1 MSYNREIHFGMTCQ
15 DVTSMLGTPSQVFYK
30 SEDKMKIHSPNVHR
44 HISVPRRSDYF
55 FNYFT
60 LGFVSIYSTYNIF
73 IKKINEYQFL
83 KIFFR
88 IFFLML
94 KHTRLKNL

>member
-1 MSYNREIHFGMTCQ
+1 MDFHLGANRGRKVYYNREINFGMSCQ
-15 DVTSMLGTPSQVFYK
+15 DVTSMLGTPSQIFYK

-60 LGFVSIYSTYNIF
+60 LGFVSIYSTLYLF
-73 IKKINEYQFL
+73 V
-83 KIFFR
+83 
-88 IFFLML
+88 
-94 KHTRLKNL
+94 

>member
-1 MSYNREIHFGMTCQ
+1 MKLTDYHLGSNRGRKVSFNREINFGMTCQ

-60 LGFVSIYSTYNIF
+60 LGFVSNIKHNKF
-73 IKKINEYQFL
+73 INKY
-83 KIFFR
+83 
-88 IFFLML
+88 
-94 KHTRLKNL
+94 

>member
-1 MSYNREIHFGMTCQ
+1 MSCQ
-15 DVTSMLGTPSQVFYK
+15 DVTSMLGSPSQVFYK

-60 LGFVSIYSTYNIF
+60 LGFVSIYEVLNKTY
-73 IKKINEYQFL
+73 
-83 KIFFR
+83 
-88 IFFLML
+88 
-94 KHTRLKNL
+94 